1 MSAQDKQWD
10 IIVVGAGLAGLVA
23 AYEAQK
29 AGSSVLIVDQENR
42 NNRGGQA
49 FWSLGGMFL
58 IDSPEQRRL
67 GVKDSFE
74 LARRDWFDSAKFD
87 GDQDENPKK
96 WAEAY
101 LRFAAGE
108 KREYLRSLGM
118 GFVPVVGWA
127 ERGDGTADGH
137 GNSVPRFHLTWGT
150 GPEVVRVFIEPVEEA
165 EREGRVEFAHRCQ
178 VDEVILEDGAVT
190 GVRGTRL
197 VECEDLE
204 RGKESPRESVGSFE
218 FRAPKVMIATGGVG
232 GNLDT
237 IRRYWPE
244 ENLGPMP
251 QDVVTGVPA
260 HVDGRGIDIAADAG
274 ANIINRGRMWHYT
287 EGMKNWDP
295 IWPNHGIRI
304 IPGPSSLWFDAHGDR
319 LRPPLIP
326 GADTVNTMKEILAS
340 GHAYSWFVLDES
352 IVSKEFLFSG
362 SEQNPDLTDKEVRKL
377 VDKVRS
383 GVPGP
388 VQKFM
393 DNGEDWVVA
402 DNLEDLVAGMNDIAT
417 QSDPEN
423 PQIDVDHLRKQ
434 IEARDAQT
442 ANKFGKDYQ
451 VNYTR
456 VTRNF
461 FGDKLIR
468 SVAPH
473 EILDPKNGPL
483 IAVRLRILTRKTLG
497 GIETNLDGQVIGSD
511 GTPVTGLW
519 AGGEATGFGGGGV
532 HGNNALEG
540 TFLGGCVFS
549 GMRAGRSMAR

>member
-1 MSAQDKQWD
+1 M
-10 IIVVGAGLAGLVA
+10 
-23 AYEAQK
+23 
-29 AGSSVLIVDQENR
+29 
-42 NNRGGQA
+42 
-49 FWSLGGMFL
+49 
-58 IDSPEQRRL
+58 
-67 GVKDSFE
+67 
-74 LARRDWFDSAKFD
+74 
-87 GDQDENPKK
+87 
-96 WAEAY
+96 
-101 LRFAAGE
+101 
-108 KREYLRSLGM
+108 
-118 GFVPVVGWA
+118 
-127 ERGDGTADGH
+127 
-137 GNSVPRFHLTWGT
+137 
-150 GPEVVRVFIEPVEEA
+150 
-165 EREGRVEFAHRCQ
+165 
-178 VDEVILEDGAVT
+178 
-190 GVRGTRL
+190 
-197 VECEDLE
+197 
-204 RGKESPRESVGSFE
+204 
-218 FRAPKVMIATGGVG
+218 
-232 GNLDT
+232 
-237 IRRYWPE
+237 
-244 ENLGPMP
+244 
-251 QDVVTGVPA
+251 
-260 HVDGRGIDIAADAG
+260 
-274 ANIINRGRMWHYT
+274 
-287 EGMKNWDP
+287 
-295 IWPNHGIRI
+295 
-304 IPGPSSLWFDAHGDR
+304 
-319 LRPPLIP
+319 
-326 GADTVNTMKEILAS
+326 
-340 GHAYSWFVLDES
+340 
-352 IVSKEFLFSG
+352 
-362 SEQNPDLTDKEVRKL
+362 RKL